1 MKGRWERVG
10 EWESERVKNPKAS
23 GNPWPRLLAHSHAPT
38 LPRSHALTRFALRL
52 LALAALA
59 VAGCTHPFE
68 ELEEAVMRREPPPPP
83 RVIVYRSRLLPNAAR
98 LRVLVLPF
106 RHLDPSASRAVTNA
120 FVLEL
125 QKSQMFEVVSP
136 YGQAAPVLDEV
147 RMWQESGLD
156 VRGLIAVRRRL
167 GVDALVLGHVLDY
180 RPFDPQILS
189 LRIQVVSTRTGA
201 VLGGAEACFDA
212 REAGVQA
219 AMKSFHEHWLEGS
232 DRPSD
237 WRLLLASPWHYAQF
251 VSHCLVKALGQSEVA
266 ASAPPPEGF
275 SRIAPSGG

>member
-1 MKGRWERVG
+1 VKRTVG
-10 EWESERVKNPKAS
+10 SRHPAVGS
-23 GNPWPRLLAHSHAPT
+23 RSSQDGLLGLLFCLHCRLPPAVCRL
-38 LPRSHALTRFALRL
+38 L
-52 LALAALA
+52 LALALLALA
-59 VAGCTHPFE
+59 GCAQP
-68 ELEEAVMRREPPPPP
+68 LEDLQEAVTRRNPPPPP
-83 RVIVYRSRLLPNAAR
+83 RVIVYRSRILPNATR

-106 RHLDPSASRAVTNA
+106 RHLDPSASRAVTSA

-125 QKSQMFEVVSP
+125 EKSQMFEVISP

-147 RMWQESGLD
+147 RTWQEGGLD

-189 LRIQVVSTRTGA
+189 LRVQIVSTRTGA

-212 REAGVQA
+212 RESGVQA
-219 AMKSFHEHWLEGS
+219 AMKCFHEHRLEGP

-251 VSHCLVKALGQSEVA
+251 VSHCLVKALGQSEA
-266 ASAPPPEGF
+266 ATAAAGEAGIP
-275 SRIAPSGG
+275 AGG